1 MTGLFIGAVL
11 ISFSSVMVRLSDV
24 PPDVIGFYRLF
35 VGGLG
40 MAVFLWRMGL
50 IRRMTP
56 RVWAWGV
63 LAALFYAGDIFYWH
77 RSIGLVGP
85 GLATMLTNFQVI
97 VLAAVS
103 VFLMREG
110 VSKPLLAA
118 IPLALVGLYLMVG
131 VSWQHFTPE
140 YRLGVSYG
148 LFTALFY
155 ALYLLSLKVS
165 LNRAEADPLALACAV
180 ALIAGLLMGSFAVAK
195 GESFAIP
202 NLRTLAAL
210 ATLALVCHAVGWFL
224 ITKGMQR
231 VRTSLVGLI
240 LLLQPSLS
248 FVWDILFFGKPV
260 DPVELSGVALALAAI
275 YMGSLGGGKA
285 TKAEK
290 G

>member
-1 MTGLFIGAVL
+1 MTGLVIGAVL

-50 IRRMTP
+50 LRRMTP
-56 RVWAWGV
+56 LVWAWGV
-63 LAALFYAGDIFYWH
+63 LAALFYAGDLFYWH
-77 RSIGLVGP
+77 RSIALVGP

-97 VLAAVS
+97 VLAGVS

-131 VSWQHFTPE
+131 VSWESFTPE

-180 ALIAGLLMGSFAVAK
+180 ALIAGLLMGGLAAAK
-195 GESFAIP
+195 GESFVIP

-210 ATLALVCHAVGWFL
+210 STLALICHAGGWFL

-248 FVWDILFFGKPV
+248 FVWDILFFGKPI
-260 DPVELSGVALALAAI
+260 DPVEISGVVLALVAI
-275 YMGSLGGGKA
+275 YMGSTGGRRAGAK
-285 TKAEK
+285 K